1 MSAQHGGRT
10 IAERVSQLFETHR
23 RDDGRRYTT
32 REVAAAVGCSHTHIA
47 EIANGRVPDPHVN
60 VLVGIANFFGKD
72 PAYLIPSSKAG
83 FRAQSE
89 EVASI
94 AFRASRLDA
103 DALRG
108 VKALIDEILA
118 DTADGSDR

>member
-1 MSAQHGGRT
+1 MTGQNGGQT
-10 IAERVSQLFETHR
+10 IAERVARLFDTHR
-23 RDDGRRYTT
+23 RPGGRRYTT

-47 EIANGRVPDPHVN
+47 EIANGRVADPHVN

-72 PAYLIPSSKAG
+72 SAYLIPPSKAG
-83 FRAQSE
+83 FRPQSE

-118 DTADGSDR
+118 DTAEGGDR

>member
-1 MSAQHGGRT
+1 MSRQTGGET
-10 IAERVSQLFETHR
+10 IAARVAQLFETHR
-23 RDDGRRYTT
+23 PPHGRRWTT

-47 EIANGRVPDPHVN
+47 EIANGRVADPHVN

-72 PAYLIPSSKAG
+72 SAYLIPTSKAG
-83 FRAQSE
+83 FRPQSE

-103 DALRG
+103 EALRG

-118 DTADGSDR
+118 ETPDGPDR